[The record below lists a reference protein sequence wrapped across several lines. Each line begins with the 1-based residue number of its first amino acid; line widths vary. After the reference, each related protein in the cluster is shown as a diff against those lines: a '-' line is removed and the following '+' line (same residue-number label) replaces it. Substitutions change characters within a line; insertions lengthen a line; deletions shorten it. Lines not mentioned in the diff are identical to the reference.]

1 MLVPAPIA
9 YEKLSHDPV
18 SNKAYKEDPLVIEK
32 SSLMA
37 LDTMLSGGEDLE
49 DNHYRQWPQSLPLWL
64 VHGDADEVTSF
75 KSSDR
80 VFKALTADD
89 KTWELYEG
97 GFHELHNEPE
107 FKDGLIAKAIEWTLK
122 HIDTPSQ
129 TGSSSQGHPIPVV
142 ETLPDGVPAD
152 GGADK
157 PKL

>member
-1 MLVPAPIA
+1 MRCAVSRSSRAQLICHIA
-9 YEKLSHDPV
+9 
-18 SNKAYKEDPLVIEK
+18 I
-32 SSLMA
+32 
-37 LDTMLSGGEDLE
+37 
-49 DNHYRQWPQSLPLWL
+49 Q
-64 VHGDADEVTSF
+64 
-75 KSSDR
+75 
-80 VFKALTADD
+80 
-89 KTWELYEG
+89 G